1 MSGGNRNDNETQ
13 PRCERPLESFDL
25 RQQYN
30 TDAKQDVALGLPK
43 IAESKQDDDSFEYE
57 SNASTIL
64 RKTSGWFKRSSRSG
78 EGLQASTVRTRS
90 VQSHSSQGTV
100 QDPYTRPHNPHLDS
114 SALPISPKKKKIPKL
129 GRWFKKRNSK
139 PDMTI
144 GGSMSRVSKIF
155 IKSQN
160 TNQS

>member
-1 MSGGNRNDNETQ
+1 MSGGMRNDNDTQ
-13 PRCERPLESFDL
+13 PHCDRPLESFDL

-30 TDAKQDVALGLPK
+30 TDAKKDAALGLPK
-43 IAESKQDDDSFEYE
+43 IAESKQDDASFEYE

-78 EGLQASTVRTRS
+78 EGFQASTVRTSS
-90 VQSHSSQGTV
+90 VQSHSSQGTL
-100 QDPYTRPHNPHLDS
+100 QDPYTRPHNPQPDS
-114 SALPISPKKKKIPKL
+114 SALPISPKKISKL

-139 PDMTI
+139 PDMAI

-155 IKSQN
+155 LY
-160 TNQS
+160 